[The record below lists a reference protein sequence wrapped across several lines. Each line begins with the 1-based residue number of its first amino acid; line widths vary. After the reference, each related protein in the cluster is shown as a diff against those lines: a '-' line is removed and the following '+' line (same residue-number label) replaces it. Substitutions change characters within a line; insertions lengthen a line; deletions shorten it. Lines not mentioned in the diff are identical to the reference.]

1 MSVEARKVA
10 LERRHAAI
18 EAQLQTISTQPYPD
32 HVQQTALKREKL
44 RLKDELVRLD
54 S

>member
-18 EAQLQTISTQPYPD
+18 EAQLHSLSSQPNQD
-32 HVQQTALKREKL
+32 HLQAAALKREKL
-44 RLKDELVRLD
+44 RLKDELVRLTN
-54 S
+54 

>member
-18 EAQLQTISTQPYPD
+18 EAQLQSISIQPCPD
-32 HVQQTALKREKL
+32 QVQQSALKREKL
-44 RLKDELVRLD
+44 RVKDELARLD